1 MDPESISLSST
12 SKLFEYEKLSR
23 EIDKSGDME
32 QLKTMLRCYIKLY
45 LKQQET
51 ISVIP
56 VLFNLNLSYRLAAP
70 KVKVSV
76 FC

>member
-51 ISVIP
+51 ISVI
-56 VLFNLNLSYRLAAP
+56 A
-70 KVKVSV
+70 
-76 FC
+76 